1 VGGAIANYGLQILVN
16 NTIARNSASQ
26 GSSSILNGSG
36 SYTEVINTIIGPD
49 IGQTVSS
56 VEGPFYSLGSNIVTN
71 TTGSS
76 GWRADDQVSTN
87 NGIDPMLGN
96 LADNGGQ
103 TDSIALLQGSPAVD
117 RGDNCVVIFK
127 CGSPLG
133 FKHGTERDQR
143 KYMRRIGTYVDVGAY
158 ESSAS
163 LNTNTFMVSL
173 FFGQTH
179 RIAYSRVT
187 VINTETLEKRTS
199 FIALRDQLQG
209 LSGGT
214 PPMSFQYNNVYV
226 AEVITKRSA
235 ISSPQVLD
243 F

>member
-1 VGGAIANYGLQILVN
+1 M
-16 NTIARNSASQ
+16 
-26 GSSSILNGSG
+26 
-36 SYTEVINTIIGPD
+36 NTIIGQD
-49 IGQTVSS
+49 TGQTVPA
-56 VEGPFYSLGSNIVTN
+56 VQGHFASLGSNIVTN
-71 TTGSS
+71 ATGST
-76 GWRADDQVSTN
+76 GWTINDQVSTN
-87 NGIDPMLGN
+87 NGIDPMLGS
-96 LADNGGQ
+96 LADNGGH
-103 TDSIALLQGSPAVD
+103 TDSLALLPGSTAID
-117 RGDNCVVIFK
+117 RGDNCVVTFG
-127 CGSPLG
+127 CGIPPFSEYS
-133 FKHGTERDQR
+133 TRRDQR
-143 KYMRRIGTYVDVGAY
+143 KFPRIAGAHVDVGAY

-209 LSGGT
+209 LSGGI

-235 ISSPQVLD
+235 IFSPSIFD